1 MRLYKLNVENN
12 ENAKITFFENFVKIE
27 YSIFPIGVY
36 ETKHFNT
43 LPEAIAAANKNGFMY
58 FH

>member
-1 MRLYKLNVENN
+1 MKLYKLNVENN

-27 YSIFPIGVY
+27 FSIYPIGTY
-36 ETKHFNT
+36 ESKHFDT
-43 LPEAIAAANKNGFMY
+43 LSEAINYAAGNGFKY

>member
-27 YSIFPIGVY
+27 YSIYPFGVY
-36 ETKHFNT
+36 ESAHYNT
-43 LPEAIAAANKNGFMY
+43 LSEAITAAAKNGFRY